1 MERIQE
7 IKGTHQ
13 TFEYP
18 KDFDPQELLS
28 TAFDIVYAEPIDI
41 KIWFSAEQARY
52 IKERRWSKTQSIE
65 EQEDGSII
73 LSMSTS
79 GWWDVKSWVLSYGR
93 HAKVLQPEE
102 LKNEVHGELNSATFQ
117 YL

>member
-1 MERIQE
+1 VERIQE
-7 IKGTHQ
+7 IKGTDQ

-18 KDFDPQELLS
+18 KDFEPQELLS
-28 TAFDIVYAEPIDI
+28 SAFDIVYAEPLDV

-52 IKERRWSKTQSIE
+52 IKERQWSKTQTIE

-79 GWWDVKSWVLSYGR
+79 GWWDVKSWVLSYGAN
-93 HAKVLQPEE
+93 AKVLAPKE
-102 LKNEVHGELNSATFQ
+102 LMDEIFQELCSASSQ
-117 YL
+117 YS